1 MSLLGHKVGAEWE
14 KHLGNVQSHGSWL
27 SLCLAL
33 PIIQRIVGLP
43 TVGLLGKS
51 VISTTALSPVQ
62 ARPLLRSRALEY
74 LAKTFKNLSLV
85 LRRDGVAVL
94 AGQEAQSLDWV
105 TGGP

>member
-43 TVGLLGKS
+43 PVDLLGKS
-51 VISTTALSPVQ
+51 VISTTALRPVQ
-62 ARPLLRSRALEY
+62 ARPLLRTLEC